1 MSLHVAILFFYLCAH
16 NKCLI
21 CSSPTYLG
29 VYCLLLC
36 FLMFAEDQ
44 FSFQFSDG
52 LHFGN
57 GSMSIK
63 VQPHVLRYSGS
74 HLLSYTQ
81 DTIMVPISNSLLN
94 IWTNGLSSETY
105 YSFISS
111 PTKGTIQKRNI
122 FTPVETFSQV
132 DVDNN
137 LLHYIPQDK
146 SSINDSFV
154 VTIHNRKQNIT
165 VAVEIL
171 VEANVRIQPLPLV
184 NVVSEELDYVLP
196 PELFSIGDTMHPAGK
211 VRLYVL
217 TEPLHGTLSVRSS
230 TTKREVLDDS
240 FSFSYRELNESL
252 IYYLVHKSL
261 QREEAREVEESFEM
275 GVRMYPLGQ
284 LGFLNVSFTVVVPA
298 RTTPTT
304 PTTPTLPGTSSDYGE
319 EEDFSVY
326 IVIPILGMAFVLM
339 IVISIIFGSL
349 VVRYYRLRQRE
360 KRRQKLQKA
369 KQNEGKLGFPP
380 TADYLPPVRHDDS
393 SSEGTIEDVQDVYA
407 KSTSGN
413 LSLTGN
419 GQMNQNG
426 SIEYPSPRQQG
437 PNGHTWTEP
446 IAVPIPEKP
455 KGEESLPTYS
465 PRISPEPPLNSSPNS
480 RLSPISKSSVN
491 KEHLKY
497 DTSRID
503 PNVKKLF
510 RSDHPQL
517 KHVEYWV

>member
-1 MSLHVAILFFYLCAH
+1 
-16 NKCLI
+16 
-21 CSSPTYLG
+21 
-29 VYCLLLC
+29 
-36 FLMFAEDQ
+36 MFAEDQ

-52 LHFGN
+52 KHFGN

-63 VQPHVLRYSGS
+63 VLPHELQYSGS
-74 HLLSYTQ
+74 PLLSYTQ
-81 DTIMVPISNSLLN
+81 DTAKVPISNSLLD
-94 IWTNGLSSETY
+94 IRTNGLRSETY
-105 YSFISS
+105 YSLISS
-111 PTKGTIQKRNI
+111 PTKGMIQKRN
-122 FTPVETFSQV
+122 FSTQVETFAQA

-137 LLHYIPQDK
+137 LLYYIPWDK

-154 VTIHNRKQNIT
+154 VTIHSRKQNVT

-171 VEANVRIQPLPLV
+171 VEANVRIQPLTLDT
-184 NVVSEELDYVLP
+184 VVSDELDYVLP
-196 PELFSIGDTMHPAGK
+196 PELFSIGDTMNPVDE
-211 VRLYVL
+211 VRMYVL
-217 TEPLHGTLSVRSS
+217 TEPLHGALSVRSS

-252 IYYLVHKSL
+252 IYYLAHKSL
-261 QREEAREVEESFEM
+261 QTEEAREVEESFEM
-275 GVRMYPLGQ
+275 AVRMHPLGQ
-284 LGFLNVSFTVVVPA
+284 LGFLNVSFKVVVPA

-304 PTTPTLPGTSSDYGE
+304 PTPTTPSLPGTSRDYGE

-326 IVIPILGMAFVLM
+326 IVIPILGMASVLM

-360 KRRQKLQKA
+360 RRRQKLQKA
-369 KQNEGKLGFPP
+369 KQNEGKLAGFPP
-380 TADYLPPVRHDDS
+380 TADYLPPVRRDDS
-393 SSEGTIEDVQDVYA
+393 SSEGTIEDVQDVYV
-407 KSTSGN
+407 KSTSGT

-419 GQMNQNG
+419 GQLNRNG